1 MDSKMFT
8 FKETSENLSKAL
20 QESIVEVLN
29 EYRPQLKQDINEAI
43 EKTELSLGTV
53 ANESILKLSSE
64 LNQQIRCVKEGMDDS
79 IRLTKSE
86 MTELVE
92 DSLASFRKTV
102 VIPML
107 LFYLVGGMVLAGVVG
122 FWMGRGLI

>member
-1 MDSKMFT
+1 MFT